1 MRQSGAPELLVR
13 TLAVGYPSG
22 TTLEHHSHA
31 WAQLVYASEGVM
43 TVETEDGTWVV
54 PSHRAVWIPAN
65 VGHSIAMS
73 GWVSM
78 RTLYLTRRLVG
89 GLPQRCC
96 VVAVPPLLRHLV
108 LHVVTQGLLRRD
120 VPEHRR
126 LIAFLLDQLR
136 VLPAAPLEL
145 PLPRDG
151 RALRVAVRLR
161 EDPGTTAPVD
171 EIARQAGASRRT
183 LERIFQNETGMSLG
197 RWRQQARLLHA
208 MRLLARGEPVTSTA
222 LEVGYESIS
231 AFIAAFSTVVG
242 VTPGRYYRQHAR
254 DKADGR
260 RSTTAEH

>member
-1 MRQSGAPELLVR
+1 
-13 TLAVGYPSG
+13 
-22 TTLEHHSHA
+22 
-31 WAQLVYASEGVM
+31 
-43 TVETEDGTWVV
+43 V

-108 LHVVTQGLLRRD
+108 LHVVAQGLLRRD

-126 LIAFLLDQLR
+126 SIAFLLDQLR

-151 RALRVAVRLR
+151 RALRAALRLR
-161 EDPGTTAPVD
+161 EDPGTAVPVD

-197 RWRQQARLLHA
+197 RWRQQARLLHG
-208 MRLLARGEPVTSTA
+208 MRLLARGEPVTTTA
-222 LEVGYESIS
+222 LEVGYESVS
-231 AFIAAFSTVVG
+231 AFIAAFSMVLG
-242 VTPGRYYRQHAR
+242 VTPGRYYRQQARHAAR
-254 DKADGR
+254 EKTEPRMNTD
-260 RSTTAEH
+260 EH